1 MAKRKKTPVRMQVT
15 GRTIAYEQQI
25 GRGGKLGKAKPVLIT
40 TTRVLGA
47 GAPQAAT
54 KKRRRRRS

>member
-15 GRTIAYEQQI
+15 GRTIAYEQPI
-25 GRGGKLGKAKPVLIT
+25 GKGGKLGKAKPVLIT

-47 GAPQAAT
+47 GAPVRKQR
-54 KKRRRRRS
+54 KRRR